1 MGDLL
6 RLPLRLFRRAA
17 TPPAALERQAQGSPQ
32 PEPAASQICEVV
44 RLADRRPAPALWC
57 PPIPYVGAILL
68 GAVLTTAAV
77 SMAADFYIAAWR
89 V

>member
-1 MGDLL
+1 MGELL

-17 TPPAALERQAQGSPQ
+17 TPPAAPQSPAQGSPQ
-32 PEPAASQICEVV
+32 PEPAASPSCEVV
-44 RLADRRPAPALWC
+44 RLADHRPASAFWC
-57 PPIPYVGAILL
+57 PPMPYVGMIMF

>member
-1 MGDLL
+1 M
-6 RLPLRLFRRAA
+6 
-17 TPPAALERQAQGSPQ
+17 
-32 PEPAASQICEVV
+32 
-44 RLADRRPAPALWC
+44 
-57 PPIPYVGAILL
+57 PYVGMIMF